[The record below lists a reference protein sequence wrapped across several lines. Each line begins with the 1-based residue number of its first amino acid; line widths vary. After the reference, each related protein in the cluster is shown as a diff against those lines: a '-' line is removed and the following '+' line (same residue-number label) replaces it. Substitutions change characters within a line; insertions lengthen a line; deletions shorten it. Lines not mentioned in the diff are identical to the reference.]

1 MGAERYDSVNIGM
14 SGSSSIFVLQLEEDR
29 RDRMVKIEYDEKTKS
44 PSEQEDP
51 FYDAINQLHLQNAI
65 RQLESGNGT
74 VHELIDD
81 TDS

>member
-1 MGAERYDSVNIGM
+1 
-14 SGSSSIFVLQLEEDR
+14 
-29 RDRMVKIEYDEKTKS
+29 MVKIEYDEKTKS

-51 FYDAINQLHLQNAI
+51 FYDATNQLHLQNAI
-65 RQLESGNGT
+65 RQLESGNGI